1 MTLKN
6 LNELLETIQK
16 DEMKLYNIK
25 NLNLTTKFKNLNESC
40 IYSLLYIIHV
50 LEQNNYTLTHICLN
64 DFKLHDQ
71 HLFLIKDTHIVELN
85 NDTYK
90 YIVLKDEKLE
100 FIPNDIKET
109 NHKSMLYKS
118 VGLFVYYII
127 QKKIKS
133 NLTEKDL
140 DEIYYS
146 KPYFFIKNTLDNNP
160 CLIYI

>member
-6 LNELLETIQK
+6 LNELLETIQT

-25 NLNLTTKFKNLNESC
+25 NLDLTTKFKNLNESC

-85 NDTYK
+85 NDK
-90 YIVLKDEKLE
+90 YNYVVLKNEKIE

-109 NHKSMLYKS
+109 NHKTMLYKS

-127 QKKIKS
+127 QK
-133 NLTEKDL
+133 NQT
-140 DEIYYS
+140 
-146 KPYFFIKNTLDNNP
+146 KN
-160 CLIYI
+160 